1 VFDFLSSNRHTIHQK
16 LNTEHQAPHTNMP
29 QQPHQK
35 PRWLKKRLPTGP
47 QYEKVKELIG
57 KDRLH
62 TVCQEA
68 KCPNMWEC
76 FSQQTAT
83 FLIMGSRCTRNCR
96 FCSIAQGAAG
106 PPDAAEPDRVAA
118 AARQMGLSYVVITS
132 VTRDDLTDGGADF
145 FAKTIE
151 AVHRQIPSA
160 RVEVLIPDFQGNAQA
175 LQTVIDAHPDVL
187 NHNIETVPRLYPIV
201 RPQARYRRSLQLLS
215 RVQKYAPGLPIKSGL
230 MLGLGESFEEI
241 RSTLKA
247 LIDAGCRIL
256 TLGQYLR
263 PSKAHL
269 PVKRFVP
276 PAEFEN
282 WKHSALEMGFTEVAS
297 GPFVRSSYHARELYQ
312 AMGPIILK

>member
-1 VFDFLSSNRHTIHQK
+1 
-16 LNTEHQAPHTNMP
+16 MP

-76 FSQQTAT
+76 FSHQTAT

-96 FCSIAQGAAG
+96 FCSIAQGPAE
-106 PPDAAEPDRVAA
+106 PPDPAEPDRVAA

-132 VTRDDLTDGGADF
+132 VTRDDLTDGGAGF

-151 AVHRQIPSA
+151 AVHRRIPSA
-160 RVEVLIPDFQGNAQA
+160 KVEVLIPDFQGNAPA
-175 LQTVIDAHPDVL
+175 LQTVLDAHPDVL

-241 RSTLKA
+241 RSTLKD

-282 WKHSALEMGFTEVAS
+282 WKHTALEMGFSEVAS

-312 AMGPIILK
+312 AMDYIDLN

>member
-1 VFDFLSSNRHTIHQK
+1 MS
-16 LNTEHQAPHTNMP
+16 

-96 FCSIAQGAAG
+96 FCSVAQGPAG
-106 PPDAAEPDRVAA
+106 PPDPAEPTRVAE

-132 VTRDDLTDGGADF
+132 VTRDDLADGGAVF

-160 RVEVLIPDFQGNAQA
+160 KVEVLIPDFQGNAHA
-175 LQTVIDAHPDVL
+175 LQTVLNARPDVL
-187 NHNIETVPRLYPIV
+187 NHNIETVPRLYSIV
-201 RPQARYRRSLQLLS
+201 RPQARYRRSLQLLN
-215 RVQKYAPGLPIKSGL
+215 RVQKYTPGLPTKSGL
-230 MLGLGESFEEI
+230 MLGLGESSEEI
-241 RSTLKA
+241 HSTLKD

-256 TLGQYLR
+256 TIGQYLQ

-269 PVKRFVP
+269 PVRRFIP
-276 PAEFEN
+276 PAEFEK
-282 WKHSALEMGFTEVAS
+282 WKSSALEMGFSEVAS

-312 AMGPIILK
+312 AIGSIILT

>member
-1 VFDFLSSNRHTIHQK
+1 
-16 LNTEHQAPHTNMP
+16 MP

-47 QYEKVKELIG
+47 EYEKVKELIG

-83 FLIMGSRCTRNCR
+83 FLIMGSRCTRNCQ
-96 FCSIAQGAAG
+96 FCSIAHGPIE
-106 PPDAAEPDRVAA
+106 PPDPAEPDRVAA

-132 VTRDDLTDGGADF
+132 VTRDDLADGGAAF
-145 FAKTIE
+145 FAETIA
-151 AVHRQIPSA
+151 AVHRRIPSA
-160 RVEVLIPDFQGNAQA
+160 KVEVLIPDFQGNAQA
-175 LQTVIDAHPDVL
+175 LQTVLNAQPDVL
-187 NHNIETVPRLYPIV
+187 NHNIETVPRLYAIV
-201 RPQARYRRSLQLLS
+201 RPQAHYRRSLQLLS
-215 RVQKYAPGLPIKSGL
+215 RVPKYAPGLPIKSGL

-241 RSTLKA
+241 RSTLKD
-247 LIDAGCRIL
+247 LIDAGCRTL
-256 TLGQYLR
+256 TLGQYLQ

-269 PVKRFVP
+269 PVTRYVS

-282 WKHSALEMGFTEVAS
+282 WKDTALEMGFCEVAS
-297 GPFVRSSYHARELYQ
+297 GPFVRSSYHAKELYQ
-312 AMGPIILK
+312 DMGPVILK